1 MDSILQVLIPDT
13 LTVVQEVYYSIDVGE
28 PGPPGPVGPQGSPG
42 VPGPAGPTGPV
53 GPVGPAGAA
62 STVPGPVGPQGSA
75 GPGVPLAGTAG
86 QVLQKNS
93 AADFD
98 TVWVTPIP
106 GGVTS
111 FNTRTGPI
119 ILTSAD
125 VTDALGYVD
134 IARVGVANIFTTG
147 PQTIQTGGVTNTG
160 LVLKGVLSQ
169 ANPLFECRDVN
180 NVLLISVTNTGL
192 LSCGRG
198 LQIASGFTL
207 SSLGHLFLD
216 SASGSSIRIRPSTTE
231 VVTVS
236 STASP
241 TVQITSPLA
250 ASKALV
256 IKAALNQTG
265 NLQEWQD
272 STAATLCKIDGK
284 GLIYPLQAPTAS
296 APAYVKGALYFD
308 TTLNKLRVGGATAWE
323 TVTSS

>member
-42 VPGPAGPTGPV
+42 VPGPAGPTGPI

-75 GPGVPLAGTAG
+75 GPGVPLAGTVG

-119 ILTSAD
+119 TLTSAD
-125 VTDALGYVD
+125 VTDALGYAD

-147 PQTIQTGGVTNTG
+147 PQTIQTGGVTNAG

-169 ANPLFECRDVN
+169 ASPLLECRDVN
-180 NVLLISVTNTGL
+180 NTLFVSVTNTGL

-198 LQIASGFTL
+198 VQIASGFTM

-231 VVTVS
+231 VVTIS

-241 TVQITSPLA
+241 TVQITNPLA